1 MKKWITLS
9 LCFLIPG
16 FIFGQQGDG
25 IKELPVK
32 GYEIN
37 GLITGKY
44 SGKVYLVKEDGMHG
58 PQTKVDSCE
67 VNGGRFRFKGDTV
80 PEYSVIYFIQSHDGQ
95 LAPIFLEEGHMN
107 ITMRADYFLGAVT
120 KGTINNTLWS
130 LHQLQTRYWVDSMLL
145 ASNIHYMRYGR
156 GSYEVEDSLFRYRT
170 REQNTKKLN
179 MEKYM
184 VRFYNDQAFAPF
196 IMLFEMTNELS
207 LDELKELRGQLNR
220 KLNKHPYTKELDEI
234 IANKEFKVGVEAPEF
249 SIKGMNG
256 EDIELKNYAGKYILL
271 DFWASWCGPC
281 RNEMPNLVKLY
292 KECKGKNFEII
303 GVSLDQKPGP
313 WKKAVKDLKMTW
325 PQACD
330 FQVWYGPVARKYNLS
345 AVPYT
350 VLINPEG
357 KIEALNLRG
366 EELIDTI
373 KILLKNNT
381 RK

>member
-1 MKKWITLS
+1 MKKWITLN
-9 LCFLIPG
+9 LCLLLSGFLA
-16 FIFGQQGDG
+16 GQSEN
-25 IKELPVK
+25 KETQPVK

-37 GLITGKY
+37 GFITGKY
-44 SGKVYLVKEDGMHG
+44 TGKVYLVKEDGMHG

-67 VNGGRFRFKGDTV
+67 VKEGRFRFKGDTV

-95 LAPIFLEEGHMN
+95 LAPVFLEAGQMN
-107 ITMRADYFLGAVT
+107 MTMRADYFLGSVT
-120 KGTINNTLWS
+120 KGTINNNLWS
-130 LHQLQTRYWVDSMLL
+130 LHQLQTRYW
-145 ASNIHYMRYGR
+145 I
-156 GSYEVEDSLFRYRT
+156 E
-170 REQNTKKLN
+170 LN

-184 VRFYNDQAFAPF
+184 ARFYNDQAFAPF

-207 LDELKELRGQLNR
+207 LDELKELRGQLNE
-220 KLNKHPYTKELDEI
+220 KLNNHPYTKELDEI

-249 SIKGMNG
+249 SIKGMDG
-256 EDIELKNYAGKYILL
+256 EDIELKNFAGKYILL

-281 RNEMPNLVKLY
+281 RNEMPNVVKLY

-303 GVSLDQKPGP
+303 GISLDQKPEP

-357 KIEALNLRG
+357 RIEALNLRG
-366 EELIDTI
+366 EELINTI
-373 KILLKNNT
+373 KTLLKND
-381 RK
+381 KKK

>member
-9 LCFLIPG
+9 LCLLMSAFA
-16 FIFGQQGDG
+16 FGQSENNEEQ
-25 IKELPVK
+25 PFK
-32 GYEIN
+32 GYEIS
-37 GLITGKY
+37 GYITGKY
-44 SGKVYLVKEDGMHG
+44 IGKVYLVKEDGMHG

-67 VNGGRFRFKGDTV
+67 VKEGRFQFKGDTV
-80 PEYSVIYFIQSHDGQ
+80 PEYSVIYFIQSQDGQ
-95 LAPIFLEEGHMN
+95 LAPIFLEEGRMN
-107 ITMRADYFLGAVT
+107 ITMRADYFLGSVT
-120 KGTINNTLWS
+120 KGTVNNNLWS

-145 ASNIHYMRYGR
+145 ASNTHYMRYGR
-156 GSYEVEDSLFRYRT
+156 GSYEVEDSLFKFRT
-170 REQNTKKLN
+170 REQNSKKLN

-184 VRFYNDQAFAPF
+184 AKFYNDQAFAPF

-207 LDELKELRGQLNR
+207 LDELKELRGQLDE
-220 KLNKHPYTKELDEI
+220 KLNNHPYTKELDEI

-256 EDIELKNYAGKYILL
+256 EEIELKNYAGKYVLL
-271 DFWASWCGPC
+271 DFWASWC
-281 RNEMPNLVKLY
+281 NEMPNVVKLY
-292 KECKGKNFEII
+292 KECKGKDFEII
-303 GVSLDQKPGP
+303 GISLDQKPEP

-373 KILLKNNT
+373 KTALKN
-381 RK
+381 KK

>member
-1 MKKWITLS
+1 MK
-9 LCFLIPG
+9 
-16 FIFGQQGDG
+16 
-25 IKELPVK
+25 E
-32 GYEIN
+32 
-37 GLITGKY
+37 
-44 SGKVYLVKEDGMHG
+44 
-58 PQTKVDSCE
+58 
-67 VNGGRFRFKGDTV
+67 GRFQFKGDTV
-80 PEYSVIYFIQSHDGQ
+80 PEYSVIYFIQSQDGQ
-95 LAPIFLEEGHMN
+95 LAPIFLEEGRMN
-107 ITMRADYFLGAVT
+107 ITMRADYFLGSVT
-120 KGTINNTLWS
+120 KGTVNNNLWS

-145 ASNIHYMRYGR
+145 ASNTHYMRYGR
-156 GSYEVEDSLFRYRT
+156 GSYEVEDSLFKFRT
-170 REQNTKKLN
+170 REQNSKKLN

-184 VRFYNDQAFAPF
+184 AKFYNDQAFAPF

-207 LDELKELRGQLNR
+207 LEELKELRGQLDE
-220 KLNKHPYTKELDEI
+220 KLNNHPYTKELDEI

-249 SIKGMNG
+249 SIKGVNG
-256 EDIELKNYAGKYILL
+256 EEIELKNYAGKYVLL

-281 RNEMPNLVKLY
+281 RNEMPNVVKLY
-292 KECKGKNFEII
+292 KECKGKDFEII
-303 GVSLDQKPGP
+303 GISLDQKPEP

-373 KILLKNNT
+373 KTALKN
-381 RK
+381 KK

>member
-9 LCFLIPG
+9 LCLLMSAFA
-16 FIFGQQGDG
+16 FGQSENNEEQ
-25 IKELPVK
+25 PFK
-32 GYEIN
+32 GYEIS
-37 GLITGKY
+37 GYITGKY
-44 SGKVYLVKEDGMHG
+44 IGKVYLVKEDGMHG

-67 VNGGRFRFKGDTV
+67 VKEGRFQFKGDTV
-80 PEYSVIYFIQSHDGQ
+80 PEYSVIYFIQSQDGQ
-95 LAPIFLEEGHMN
+95 LAPIFLEEGRMT
-107 ITMRADYFLGAVT
+107 IPIRADNILGSVT
-120 KGTINNTLWS
+120 KGTVNNNLWS

-145 ASNIHYMRYGR
+145 ASNTHYMRYGR
-156 GSYEVEDSLFRYRT
+156 GSYEVEDSLFKFRT
-170 REQNTKKLN
+170 REQNSKKLN

-184 VRFYNDQAFAPF
+184 AKFYNDQAFAPF

-207 LDELKELRGQLNR
+207 LDELKELRGQLDE
-220 KLNKHPYTKELDEI
+220 KLNNHPYTKELDEI

-256 EDIELKNYAGKYILL
+256 EEIELKNYAGKYVLL

-281 RNEMPNLVKLY
+281 RNEMPNVVKLY
-292 KECKGKNFEII
+292 KECKGKDFEII
-303 GVSLDQKPGP
+303 GISLDQKPEP

-373 KILLKNNT
+373 KTALKN
-381 RK
+381 KK

>member
-1 MKKWITLS
+1 MKKWITLN
-9 LCFLIPG
+9 LCLLLSGFLA
-16 FIFGQQGDG
+16 GQSEN
-25 IKELPVK
+25 KETQPVK

-37 GLITGKY
+37 GFITGKY
-44 SGKVYLVKEDGMHG
+44 TGKVYLVKEDGMHG

-67 VNGGRFRFKGDTV
+67 VKEGRFRFKGDTV

-95 LAPIFLEEGHMN
+95 LAPVFLEAGQMN
-107 ITMRADYFLGAVT
+107 MTMRADYFLGSVT
-120 KGTINNTLWS
+120 KGTINNNLWS
-130 LHQLQTRYWVDSMLL
+130 LHQLQTRYCMLL
-145 ASNIHYMRYGR
+145 ASNTHYMRYGR
-156 GSYEVEDSLFRYRT
+156 GSFAVEDSLFKYRT
-170 REQNTKKLN
+170 WEQNTKKLN

-184 VRFYNDQAFAPF
+184 ARFYNDQAFAPF

-207 LDELKELRGQLNR
+207 LDELKELRGQLNE
-220 KLNKHPYTKELDEI
+220 KLNNHPYTKELDEI

-249 SIKGMNG
+249 SIKGMDG
-256 EDIELKNYAGKYILL
+256 EDIELKNFAGKYILL

-281 RNEMPNLVKLY
+281 RNEMPNVVKLY

-303 GVSLDQKPGP
+303 GISLDQKPEP

-345 AVPYT
+345 AIPYT

-357 KIEALNLRG
+357 RIEALNLRG
-366 EELIDTI
+366 EELINTI
-373 KILLKNNT
+373 KTLLKND
-381 RK
+381 KKK

>member
-9 LCFLIPG
+9 LCLLMSAFA
-16 FIFGQQGDG
+16 FGQSENNEEQ
-25 IKELPVK
+25 PFK
-32 GYEIN
+32 GYEIS
-37 GLITGKY
+37 GYITGKY
-44 SGKVYLVKEDGMHG
+44 IGKVYLVKEDGMHG

-67 VNGGRFRFKGDTV
+67 VKEGRFQFKGDTV
-80 PEYSVIYFIQSHDGQ
+80 PEYSVIYFIQSQDGQ
-95 LAPIFLEEGHMN
+95 LAPIFLEEGRMN
-107 ITMRADYFLGAVT
+107 ITMRADYFLGSVT
-120 KGTINNTLWS
+120 KGTVNNNLWS

-145 ASNIHYMRYGR
+145 ASNTHYMRYGR
-156 GSYEVEDSLFRYRT
+156 GSYEVEDSLFKFRT
-170 REQNTKKLN
+170 REQNSKKLN

-184 VRFYNDQAFAPF
+184 AKFYNDQAFAPF

-207 LDELKELRGQLNR
+207 LDELKELRGQLDE
-220 KLNKHPYTKELDEI
+220 KLNNHPYTKELDEI

-256 EDIELKNYAGKYILL
+256 EEIELKNYAGKYVLL

-281 RNEMPNLVKLY
+281 RTEMPTVVKLY
-292 KECKGKNFEII
+292 QECKGKDFEII
-303 GVSLDQKPGP
+303 GISLDQKPEP

-330 FQVWYGPVARKYNLS
+330 FRVWYGPVARKYNLS

-373 KILLKNNT
+373 KTALKN
-381 RK
+381 KK